1 MKKCIRL
8 SSKYAYLT
16 FFLAVLITHFLLLS
30 SWPRWDDLV
39 FHPTGPPVENK
50 NSHPRVLSPLRLQI
64 VQSEE
69 TESQDRP
76 DEAQFFSDKN
86 RKFLRQTLAKKVEIF
101 KSSSS
106 TAVEEKKENKKI
118 SLSDLGAYSKN
129 HHPLQAAALEKKTS
143 SKKMARSQV
152 ESSTNDFVE
161 NVPLGSLT
169 NLNTVEYVYYGYYHR
184 IRQKLEQFWGRSLTD
199 MARSFIGQGRRIATG
214 DHLVTSLVIT
224 LNPLGEITS
233 ILIKGSSGIRELDH
247 AAVDSFNKA
256 GPFPNPPKGL
266 IHNGQ
271 VSIEWGFIV
280 NPS

>member
-1 MKKCIRL
+1 MNKCDRL
-8 SSKYAYLT
+8 SSQHT
-16 FFLAVLITHFLLLS
+16 FFIFLIAVLISHFLILG
-30 SWPRWDDLV
+30 SWLKWDDVV
-39 FHPTGPPVENK
+39 FHPTGPPLENK
-50 NSHPRVLSPLRLQI
+50 TSLPRVLSPLKLQI
-64 VQSEE
+64 VQSEDP
-69 TESQDRP
+69 ESHERP
-76 DEAQFFSDKN
+76 DEPKYLGDKN
-86 RKFLRQTLAKKVEIF
+86 RKFFRQTLAKKVEIF

-143 SKKMARSQV
+143 SKKMTRSQV
-152 ESSTNDFVE
+152 ESSTNDFIE

-199 MARSFIGQGRRIATG
+199 MARSFMGQGRRIATG
-214 DHLVTSLVIT
+214 DHLVTSLVVT